1 MNDCTS
7 GKLRTEMTE
16 VNPINYKIH
25 LEPDLNDF
33 SFSGSTEILLKTLK
47 PVSEVTL
54 NVMELAVLTCMVR
67 VDAGF
72 VDCTFQIIPEKEEL
86 TISLPNEK
94 EGYVNLKID
103 YTGQINDKMAGFYRS
118 RYSASGKE
126 KHIAVTQF
134 EESEARRAFP
144 CFDRPVKK
152 ATFDIE
158 MVIDKNLT
166 AISNTPITLEQ
177 PTGKDKKLVRFQQ
190 TPKMSTYLLFFGVGD
205 FEFIEK
211 PGEVLIRAAAIKG
224 MIEHARFGLE
234 FGRKSLDFCE
244 ENFGTR
250 YSLPKLDLIAVPDFA
265 FGAMENWGAVT
276 FRENLLLH
284 FPETTS
290 KAGEE
295 RICEV
300 IAHEIV
306 HQWFGNLVT
315 PSDWKYL
322 WLNESFAT
330 YFGYGTVD
338 HYYPEWD
345 MWQQFLH
352 SQTNTALDRDSLLET
367 FPIEIPGGEHVVINA
382 ATAPIIYN
390 KGASILRHI
399 KGYIGEET
407 FKEGLRYYLKR
418 HAFACASSRDMWT
431 AFEKVSEI
439 PITQIMK
446 SWVEQ
451 RGLPIIEAKKQGNR
465 LVLTQRRFTY
475 LPNDSDQ
482 TWLVPL
488 IVRVFYNNGDSKFFS
503 ALLADKQTNL
513 DIGDNV
519 FAYKINDMQT
529 GFYRV
534 RYEEWSDLQKLGT
547 LVSGKKLRAE
557 DRWGVQN
564 DLYALVKSGHVELND
579 YFRFLANYSHEKAF
593 LPLIG
598 IAENLFHAYLIM
610 EEPEREHVASIGLK
624 ILENTLAHIGYEPD
638 PDEENTT
645 SVIRDQ
651 FLFHA
656 VLYGSKIAEKFA
668 LEKFSSLL
676 GGGAVHPDIMKSV
689 MQAGAARGGNKVF
702 DWFDRRLH
710 SSRSEHERI
719 NILVALSSF
728 SDRILIERAQQYI
741 LESVPN
747 RNKFISAVAMAA
759 NPYAI
764 PTMWDWYSSQVK
776 ELEQL
781 HPLHYERVIAGIVP
795 VCGLGREDEVKGF
808 FANYTTEKDL
818 SRDVIRLSLEKL
830 EINSRMRR
838 ALQ

>member
-1 MNDCTS
+1 MRAKMS
-7 GKLRTEMTE
+7 EI
-16 VNPINYKIH
+16 NPINYKIH
-25 LEPDLNDF
+25 LEPDLENF
-33 SFSGSTEILLKTLK
+33 RFSGSTEISLRASKFLN
-47 PVSEVTL
+47 EVTL
-54 NVMELAVLTCMVR
+54 NVLDLDILKCLVR

-72 VDCTFQIIPEKEEL
+72 VDCAFMIVPEKEEL
-86 TISLPNEK
+86 VISLPNET
-94 EGYVNLKID
+94 EGDVTLKID

-118 RYSASGKE
+118 KYSEKGKE
-126 KHIAVTQF
+126 KHIAITQF

-166 AISNTPITLEQ
+166 AISNTPVILEK
-177 PTGKDKKLVRFQQ
+177 PIGKDKKSVKFQQ
-190 TPKMSTYLLFFGVGD
+190 TPQMSTYLLFFGVGD
-205 FEFIEK
+205 FEFIEL
-211 PGEVLIRAAAIKG
+211 PGHVLVRAAALPG
-224 MIEHARFGLE
+224 MSQHAQFGLE

-330 YFGYGTVD
+330 YFGYGAVD
-338 HYYPEWD
+338 HYYPGWD

-352 SQTNTALDRDSLLET
+352 SQTDTALDRDSLVET
-367 FPIEIPGGEHVVINA
+367 FPIEIPGGEHVVINTS
-382 ATAPIIYN
+382 TAPIIYN

-399 KGYIGEET
+399 KGYIGDEA
-407 FKEGLRYYLKR
+407 FREGLRYYLKR
-418 HAFACASSRDMWT
+418 HAFACASSPDMWA
-431 AFEKVSEI
+431 AFEEVSET
-439 PITQIMK
+439 PITQVMK
-446 SWVEQ
+446 SWIEQ
-451 RGLPIIEAKKQGNR
+451 PGLPIVEAQKKGNR

-482 TWLVPL
+482 TWLIPL
-488 IVRVFYNNGDSKFFS
+488 SVKVFTNDGDSK
-503 ALLADKQTNL
+503 LLSTLLSDKQTVL
-513 DIGDNV
+513 DIGDDV
-519 FAYKINDMQT
+519 LAYKVNNLQT

-534 RYEEWSDLQKLGT
+534 KYEDRANLQRLGG
-547 LVSGKKLRAE
+547 LVAKKELPAE

-564 DLYALVKSGHVELND
+564 DLYALVKSGRVEIDD
-579 YFRFLANYSHEKAF
+579 YLQFLTHYSHEEAF

-598 IAENLFHAYLIM
+598 IAENLFHAYLIT
-610 EEPEREHVASIGLK
+610 EEPERKQVASIGRK
-624 ILENTLAHIGYEPD
+624 ILENTLAHIGYDPD
-638 PDEENTT
+638 PDEKNTT

-656 VLYGSKIAEKFA
+656 VLYGSEVAEKFA

-676 GGGAVHPDIMKSV
+676 AGDAVHPDIMKSV
-689 MQAGAARGGNKVF
+689 MQAGAARGGSEIF

-710 SSRSEHERI
+710 SSKSEHERI

-728 SDRILIERAQQYI
+728 TDKIMIEKAQEYI
-741 LESVPN
+741 LKKVPN
-747 RNKFISAVAMAA
+747 RNKFMPAGGMAA

-764 PTMWDWYSSQVK
+764 SLMWDWYRSEIK
-776 ELEQL
+776 ALEQL
-781 HPLHYERVIAGIVP
+781 HPLHYERVIAAIVP
-795 VCGLGREDEVKGF
+795 VCGLGRQDEVKGF
-808 FANYTTEKDL
+808 FAKYMDEKDSL
-818 SRDVIRLSLEKL
+818 KDVIRLSLEKL
-830 EINSRMRR
+830 EINSRMRNP
-838 ALQ
+838 

>member
-1 MNDCTS
+1 
-7 GKLRTEMTE
+7 MTE
-16 VNPINYKIH
+16 INPINYKIR
-25 LEPDLNDF
+25 LEPDLRDF
-33 SFSGSTEILLKTLK
+33 KFSGSTEILFEALK

-54 NVMELAVLTCMVR
+54 NVMELDVLTCTAR
-67 VDAGF
+67 ADAGF
-72 VDCTFQIIPEKEEL
+72 VDCAFRIVPEKEEL
-86 TISLPNEK
+86 VISLPDET
-94 EGYVNLKID
+94 EGDATLKID

-118 RYSASGKE
+118 TYSAKGKE

-166 AISNTPITLEQ
+166 AISNTPIVLEQ
-177 PTGKDKKLVRFQQ
+177 PAGEDKKLLRFQQ
-190 TPKMSTYLLFFGVGD
+190 TPPMSTYLLFFGVGE

-211 PGEVLIRAAAIKG
+211 PGEVLVRAAAVPG
-224 MIEHARFGLE
+224 MSEHAKFGLE
-234 FGRKSLDFCE
+234 FGRKSLNFCE
-244 ENFGTR
+244 ETFGTR

-284 FPETTS
+284 FPKTTS

-330 YFGYGTVD
+330 YFGYGAVD
-338 HYYPEWD
+338 FYYPDWD

-352 SQTNTALDRDSLLET
+352 SQTNTALDRDSLVET

-399 KGYIGEET
+399 KGYIGEEV
-407 FKEGLRYYLKR
+407 FRAGLGYYLKR
-418 HAFACASSRDMWT
+418 HAFACASSSDMWA
-431 AFEKVSEI
+431 AFEEVSET
-439 PITQIMK
+439 PITQVMR

-451 RGLPIIEAKKQGNR
+451 PGLPIVEAQKKGGE

-482 TWLVPL
+482 TWLVPVS
-488 IVRVFYNNGDSKFFS
+488 IRIFYNNGNSKLIS
-503 ALLADKQTNL
+503 ALLADEQTVL

-519 FAYKINDMQT
+519 LAYKINDMQT

-534 RYEEWSDLQKLGT
+534 RYEDRSNLQKLGR
-547 LVSGKKLRAE
+547 LVAAKELSAE

-564 DLYALVKSGHVELND
+564 DLYALVKSGHVQMDD
-579 YFRFLANYSHEKAF
+579 YLQFLTHYSHEEAF

-610 EEPEREHVASIGLK
+610 EEPEKEHVASIGRK
-624 ILENTLAHIGYEPD
+624 ILEKTLNRIGYDPV
-638 PDEENTT
+638 PDEKNTT

-656 VLYGSKIAEKFA
+656 VLYGSEVAEKFA

-676 GGGAVHPDIMKSV
+676 AGDALHPDIMKSV

-702 DWFDRRLH
+702 DWFERRLH
-710 SSRSEHERI
+710 SSNSEHERI

-728 SDRILIERAQQYI
+728 SDRILIVRAQQYI
-741 LESVPN
+741 LTKVPN
-747 RNKFISAVAMAA
+747 RNKFIPAGAMAT

-764 PTMWDWYSSQVK
+764 NTMWDWYRAEVK
-776 ELEQL
+776 ALEQL
-781 HPLHYERVIAGIVP
+781 HPLHYERVIAAIVP
-795 VCGLGREDEVKGF
+795 VCGLEREDEVKRF
-808 FANYTTEKDL
+808 FANYMAEKDSL
-818 SRDVIRLSLEKL
+818 KDVIRLSLERL
-830 EINSRMRR
+830 EINSRMRSR
-838 ALQ
+838 SLT